1 MHHNWRIVDEPRG
14 VGHEPSL
21 KKTLPPSVSL
31 TNPPLPLPHT
41 AHRMLV
47 SSPRANPTTSS
58 PFAKPPSYPSMLGTD
73 ASVDLLAVAAA
84 TTGDEDGAV
93 GGQQPRPPL
102 LGGGSSGSLG
112 DALPSSPFS
121 CLGPPG
127 LISVDS
133 LWAAAAA
140 AMDTGRA
147 GSGGGL
153 PPLPPPS
160 LLAKRA
166 RSGSLGSSAEL
177 GGALAAATAV
187 GIAAAG
193 GAPPRT
199 PAQPRKAGGGRPP
212 PPARPQPPLLS
223 PERLVA
229 GWDALP
235 TSLTLPGG
243 GGTVI
248 TLLPSLW
255 RAPLASGGGAVVTLA
270 AKVGLPCSS
279 AFATAAACETA
290 GAEDTLCGVM
300 FTLFHP
306 RVVTTGVPG
315 RPGAAELAA
324 ATAAAAACET
334 AGAEDT
340 LCGVMFTL
348 FHPRV
353 VTTGVPGRPGAAELA
368 AATAAAAAAGDQQQ
382 QQPAS
387 PTLPALAAPASVF
400 ASCSRT
406 TDPASHPGRVS
417 VLEVVLVRRPP
428 AGTAGPA
435 LDLWHLARPPPGDE
449 IGALPGTPAWPGEW
463 LIDVAARVGD
473 GVGGS
478 AWLRVAAPR
487 RLPEQC

>member
-31 TNPPLPLPHT
+31 TNPPRPQPHT

-212 PPARPQPPLLS
+212 PAARPQPPLLS

-279 AFATAAACETA
+279 AFAT
-290 GAEDTLCGVM
+290 
-300 FTLFHP
+300 
-306 RVVTTGVPG
+306 
-315 RPGAAELAA
+315 
-324 ATAAAAACET
+324 AAACET

>member
-31 TNPPLPLPHT
+31 TNPPLPLPNT

-166 RSGSLGSSAEL
+166 WSGSLGSSAEL

-212 PPARPQPPLLS
+212 PAARPQPPLLS

-279 AFATAAACETA
+279 AFAT
-290 GAEDTLCGVM
+290 
-300 FTLFHP
+300 
-306 RVVTTGVPG
+306 
-315 RPGAAELAA
+315 
-324 ATAAAAACET
+324 AAACET

>member
-1 MHHNWRIVDEPRG
+1 
-14 VGHEPSL
+14 
-21 KKTLPPSVSL
+21 
-31 TNPPLPLPHT
+31 
-41 AHRMLV
+41 MLV

-212 PPARPQPPLLS
+212 PAARPQPPLLS

-279 AFATAAACETA
+279 AFAT
-290 GAEDTLCGVM
+290 
-300 FTLFHP
+300 
-306 RVVTTGVPG
+306 
-315 RPGAAELAA
+315 
-324 ATAAAAACET
+324 AAACET

>member
-212 PPARPQPPLLS
+212 PAARPQPPLLS

-279 AFATAAACETA
+279 AFAT
-290 GAEDTLCGVM
+290 
-300 FTLFHP
+300 
-306 RVVTTGVPG
+306 
-315 RPGAAELAA
+315 
-324 ATAAAAACET
+324 AAACET